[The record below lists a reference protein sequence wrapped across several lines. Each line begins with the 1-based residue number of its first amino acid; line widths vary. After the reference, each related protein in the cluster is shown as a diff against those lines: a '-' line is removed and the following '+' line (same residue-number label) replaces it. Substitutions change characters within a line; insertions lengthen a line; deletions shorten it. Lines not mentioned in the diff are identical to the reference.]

1 MNEHYIL
8 ESDSLTVGYGK
19 HIVADGLTFRIR
31 RGEILALIG
40 PNGAGKSTVL
50 KTIAAQLPAISGSI
64 AISGIPA
71 AEIGRKQLA
80 EKLSVLLTERLRTER
95 MSCLDVAAT
104 GRYPYT
110 GIFGVLSEQD
120 WSTVRQAMRLTG
132 CEQLADTDF
141 SQISDG
147 QRQCVMLARA
157 IAQEPEILL
166 LDEPTS
172 FLDISHKL
180 QIMSMIRKL
189 AIERNIGVIVSLH
202 ELELAQKFADQVL
215 CIHNGKAERCGTP
228 EAVFSDDYIA
238 SLYGIQNGCF
248 IPEFGTVE
256 PEGNRDAPR
265 FFVIGGGGTGIP
277 VYRRLQRAGIP
288 FGAGILHENDV
299 EYPIAKALAS
309 VVISAPAFEPIT
321 QETLSD
327 AIPVMQACGDV
338 LCLPE
343 TFGTMNMANAE
354 LRKLAES
361 SGKLRTIGQIFP
373 SDTCG

>member
-1 MNEHYIL
+1 MAEHVL
-8 ESDSLTVGYGK
+8 KTESLAAGYGK
-19 HIVADGLTFRIR
+19 QIVADGLTFRIR
-31 RGEILALIG
+31 RGEILSLIG

-50 KTIAAQLPAISGSI
+50 KTIAAQLPAISGKI
-64 AISGIPA
+64 AICGIPT
-71 AEIGRKQLA
+71 AEISRSQLA
-80 EKLSVLLTERLRTER
+80 QKMSVLLTERLRTER

-120 WSTVRQAMRLTG
+120 WNTVRHAMQLTG
-132 CEQLADTDF
+132 CEQLADADF

-172 FLDISHKL
+172 FLDISHKM

-189 AIERNIGVIVSLH
+189 AREQQIGVIVSLH
-202 ELELAQKFADQVL
+202 ELELAQKYADQVL
-215 CIHNGKAERCGTP
+215 CIHNGKAERCGPP
-228 EAVFSDDYIA
+228 ETIFDGDYIA
-238 SLYGIQNGCF
+238 SLYGMQDGCF
-248 IPEFGTVE
+248 LPAFGTVE
-256 PEGNRDAPR
+256 PQANRDAPQV
-265 FFVIGGGGTGIP
+265 FVIGGGGSGIP
-277 VYRRLQRAGIP
+277 VYRRLQRADIP
-288 FGAGILHENDV
+288 FAAGILHENDV

-309 VVISAPAFEPIT
+309 VVIAARAFEPIA
-321 QETLSD
+321 QDTLSD
-327 AIPVMQACGDV
+327 AITIMQACRDV

-343 TFGTMNMANAE
+343 SFGTMNQANAE

-361 SGKLRTIGQIFP
+361 SGKLRTIEQILPPDPF
-373 SDTCG
+373 S